1 MEPEFPIHLE
11 RTPGDLPPIW
21 RERLP
26 SRLDM
31 KDNDDWDYALK
42 EIEERKVPVYVFLLE
57 EVDRRKEVRLSS
69 RSFIY
74 IYIKGKYPLD
84 PDGLKYPKHNEI
96 LSFDGKNQMRYRVYQ
111 NEIPSFDQKYQ
122 MRYRVSFPFICPDLY
137 LPCQK
142 LSKKVLLRARLHL
155 LLFNSG
161 LFWMAAITVR
171 SIYKEGRVISDPALQ
186 SGSLLTWH
194 H

>member
-1 MEPEFPIHLE
+1 LE
-11 RTPGDLPPIW
+11 RTPENLLPIW
-21 RERLP
+21 REKLP

-42 EIEERKVPVYVFLLE
+42 EMEERKDPVYVFLLE

-84 PDGLKYPKHNEI
+84 PNELKYPKPNQKP
-96 LSFDGKNQMRYRVYQ
+96 SFDGNIQMRYRVYQ
-111 NEIPSFDQKYQ
+111 NEIPSFDPKNQ
-122 MRYRVSFPFICPDLY
+122 MRYRVSFAFICPDLY
-137 LPCQK
+137 LPYQK

-155 LLFNSG
+155 LCG
-161 LFWMAAITVR
+161 Q
-171 SIYKEGRVISDPALQ
+171 AL
-186 SGSLLTWH
+186 SYGSLITRRNDVSRINISKRYRDIFHGLKIEEISQLH
-194 H
+194 